1 MPPFK
6 SRSRQNSAVP
16 DPDAPAM
23 SNKPRKSVS
32 NIFGSGA
39 SSSGSAQSL
48 TVPAEGRKNKNSTDR
63 SPRPSPEP
71 DAFVCGALTQ
81 VPASGHPGNL
91 SEEQHRAF
99 HELEK
104 ALADANLISLEN
116 PPPHQ
121 YPQLL
126 RFLRARNFDVNAAR
140 DMYANAEKWKE
151 SIELDRL
158 YEEFEFEERDV
169 VAKHGW
175 RMYFHKTDR
184 LGRPIFIQDLSNLE
198 PDKVFT
204 HTTPDRIVRNF
215 AVTLEHAVR
224 YKYHAC
230 TEKQGHLVDDNY
242 MVLNVAG
249 LGLGTFWSMK
259 GQLQQLL
266 SILDDNFPELSGRV
280 QIINA
285 PYLFT
290 TVWSYI
296 KGWLPAQT
304 ASKIDIAGSD
314 YLPKVASYVDMEAWP
329 KHLGGKCECCDT
341 SESAMRPCETSD
353 AGPWNTPTAA
363 DAACKTPTDTSDSA
377 PAADDAP
384 HTEKE

>member
-6 SRSRQNSAVP
+6 SRSRQNSAMP
-16 DPDAPAM
+16 DPDAPVV
-23 SNKPRKSVS
+23 SNKPRRSVT

-39 SSSGSAQSL
+39 AGSAGSTQSL
-48 TVPAEGRKNKNSTDR
+48 TVPAEGRKSKDAAER
-63 SPRPSPEP
+63 SPKSSPEP
-71 DAFVCGALTQ
+71 EAF

-99 HELEK
+99 HEFEK
-104 ALADANLISLEN
+104 ALVDANLISLDN

-126 RFLRARNFDVNAAR
+126 RFLRARNFDVGAAQE
-140 DMYANAEKWKE
+140 MYVNAEKWKE
-151 SIELDRL
+151 SIELDKL
-158 YEEFEFEERDV
+158 YDEFEFEERDV

-198 PDKVFT
+198 PDKVFS

-215 AVTLEHAVR
+215 AVTLEHTVR
-224 YKYHAC
+224 HKYHAC

-304 ASKIDIAGSD
+304 AAKIDIAGSD
-314 YLPKVASYVDMEAWP
+314 YLPKIASFVDMEAWP
-329 KHLGGKCECCDT
+329 KHLGGKCECCET
-341 SESAMRPCETSD
+341 CSSTMRPCETSD
-353 AGPWNTPTAA
+353 AGPWNTPAAA
-363 DAACKTPTDTSDSA
+363 DADETRKQPTDASDPA
-377 PAADDAP
+377 PVDDNASHP
-384 HTEKE
+384 EKE